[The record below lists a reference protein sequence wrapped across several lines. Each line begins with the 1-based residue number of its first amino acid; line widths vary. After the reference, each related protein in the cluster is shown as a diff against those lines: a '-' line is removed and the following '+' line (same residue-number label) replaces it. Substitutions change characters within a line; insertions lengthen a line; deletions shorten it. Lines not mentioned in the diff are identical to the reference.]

1 MARSSSSAGGYFR
14 TSISVPRLL
23 QHVVPDKQKL
33 RTSISVP
40 RLPQHLTPPP
50 PAPAPSQRPAAMTL
64 QSQHK
69 HSHSLDELQSSRPE
83 QQLTRRDLQD
93 GAREVLLW
101 VYTQTTKLYLF
112 STAVVDSV
120 SSVHDFL
127 HRTQKLNPSEYELA
141 VLTPGL
147 LYPVLLQNFKSD
159 LYNGVVLC
167 LPSSDISITI
177 QTQEKEVF
185 STQAHPLDNIEDIK
199 LRIEEIKGYPIA
211 LQDLML
217 DGHILRN
224 EESVLD
230 YHISQET
237 RLFLVL
243 QSCKKFPVYVD
254 TFWGVKYTVE
264 VGSCTTVNQ
273 VIQMILRKTMR
284 HEDEA
289 SDFHARVFMRDKP
302 MYEGLIRLETAN
314 NIMKE
319 NLCLGYCKVSKG
331 AILRLT
337 STGEAN
343 KDNCRMVQVLLENG
357 VTVHTNA
364 AKYDNW
370 HIVVLKLHGITG
382 KPIDTMR
389 LHVNDN
395 LVELNCT
402 IGTLKQTN
410 DVTYAKLATLRTSTS
425 MANNAHSAS
434 NGKLQLEVKTVNGI
448 TESVQC
454 SAKDTIHDV
463 KLKLEKAG
471 VPEARYCDVL
481 YKKVKLPT
489 NSKLMDYK
497 LQGRTQMELKMGE
510 FPVQVMWATN
520 TVKLTAQ
527 SEQPI
532 SDLLARIETKT
543 GASPIKAAIT
553 FAGRNLYDTEDMV
566 IQDSTLYVHSTIYV
580 EPLQT
585 SRVLHL
591 VTVDDVI
598 PIPIRPNIDSLH
610 LHQLTH
616 LHLCPEIF
624 LKSLHWFIKW
634 RFPSRRVNSKRSCH
648 SEATLIP
655 SKQRAGVE
663 NATIGRSLAG
673 ATSTAKGGDI
683 RLTKPRRILDQRSRT
698 MPILSLNP
706 RDVNQNHPLR
716 QSFDFTDLNN
726 TLRESSRS
734 VVQIRSSSLDRRD
747 RSLDRLT
754 SVVNIRDNSPI
765 RRERSL
771 DRAHDRARLPVDPHL
786 SVERPAGVT
795 VFLPNLMHTNSDE
808 MSSSLT
814 PSSNSGSP
822 SSIKSASGITGGSG
836 AFYNGFPPTRSES
849 FPRRTHRQLPM
860 LPNDMSPSSTP
871 DSTPASKKKL
881 QVRFELPTEN
891 GGSNGDTWDKSGG
904 PVKSALKKGTK
915 LYAPLKS
922 TPNYGMTI
930 SARSRS
936 VDYTDYAAP
945 KPPWNKLQR
954 SKTVVEYYS
963 DQNSH

>member
-1 MARSSSSAGGYFR
+1 M
-14 TSISVPRLL
+14 I
-23 QHVVPDKQKL
+23 PDKQKL
-33 RTSISVP
+33 KTSISVP
-40 RLPQHLTPPP
+40 RLPQHTAPPP
-50 PAPAPSQRPAAMTL
+50 PAPAPAPGPAIMTL
-64 QSQHK
+64 QSQHR
-69 HSHSLDELQSSRPE
+69 HSHSLDELQSSDLH
-83 QQLTRRDLQD
+83 QLTSGDLHD
-93 GAREVLLW
+93 TREVLLW
-101 VYTQTTKLYLF
+101 VYTETTKLYLF
-112 STAVVDSV
+112 TTSAVDAIT
-120 SSVHDFL
+120 SVHDFL
-127 HRTQKLNPSEYELA
+127 RRTQKLNPPEYELA

-147 LYPVLLQNFKSD
+147 LYPVLLQNFKAN
-159 LYNGVVLC
+159 LHNGVMLC
-167 LPSSDISITI
+167 LPSSDINITI
-177 QTQEKEVF
+177 RTPEREVF
-185 STQAHPLDNIEDIK
+185 STQAHPLDTIEDIK
-199 LRIEEIKGYPIA
+199 IRIEEIKGYPTDI
-211 LQDLML
+211 QDLML

-230 YHISQET
+230 YHITQET
-237 RLFLVL
+237 RLFLIL
-243 QSCKKFPVYVD
+243 QSCKKFPIHVD
-254 TFWGVKYTVE
+254 TFWGIKYSIE
-264 VGSCTTVNQ
+264 VGSCTTVKE

-302 MYEGLIRLETAN
+302 MYEGIIRLETTN
-314 NIMKE
+314 TIMKE
-319 NLCLGYCKVSKG
+319 NLCLGYYKVSKA

-395 LVELNCT
+395 LVDLNCT

-410 DVTYAKLATLRTSTS
+410 DITYAKLATHRTSPS
-425 MANNAHSAS
+425 MANNAHSTA
-434 NGKLQLEVKTVNGI
+434 NGKLELEVKTVNGI
-448 TESVQC
+448 TENVQC

-497 LQGRTQMELKMGE
+497 LQDRTQMELKMGE

-543 GASPIKAAIT
+543 GVSPIKAAIT
-553 FAGRNLYDTEDMV
+553 FAGRNLHGIEDIV
-566 IQDSTLYVHSTIYV
+566 IQDSALYVHSTIYV

-591 VTVDDVI
+591 VTVDDVV
-598 PIPIRPNIDSLH
+598 PIPIRPNISSLNLHQLSYLH
-610 LHQLTH
+610 LH
-616 LHLCPEIF
+616 PEIF

-634 RFPSRRVNSKRSCH
+634 RFPSKRTNSNRLSH
-648 SEATLIP
+648 SESTLIT
-655 SKQRAGVE
+655 SKQRTGIE
-663 NATIGRSLAG
+663 NATLARASLAG
-673 ATSTAKGGDI
+673 TTSTAATGGDI
-683 RLTKPRRILDQRSRT
+683 RLAKPRRILDQRSRT
-698 MPILSLNP
+698 MPILSLVP

-726 TLRESSRS
+726 TLRDSSRS

-754 SVVNIRDNSPI
+754 SVVNIRENSPTS

-771 DRAHDRARLPVDPHL
+771 DRTHERSLILVDAHPSAEL
-786 SVERPAGVT
+786 PAGVT
-795 VFLPNLMHTNSDE
+795 VFLPNLMHTNSDD
-808 MSSSLT
+808 MSNSLT
-814 PSSNSGSP
+814 PSSSSGSP
-822 SSIKSASGITGGSG
+822 SSIKSASGGIGGGGPS

-860 LPNDMSPSSTP
+860 LPNDMSASPTP

-891 GGSNGDTWDKSGG
+891 EGSNGDSWDKSTG
-904 PVKSALKKGTK
+904 PAKSALKKGTK
-915 LYAPLKS
+915 LYGPLRS

-930 SARSRS
+930 STRSRS
-936 VDYTDYAAP
+936 VDSEDYSVP
-945 KPPWNKLQR
+945 KHQWNKLQR